1 MSKEKNIGAKIAI
14 TIEIIL
20 IIIFIWSYIAWNA
33 ECEGLSCL
41 GKILPYLLIRA
52 SGILAVINLFII
64 QILRKKNLVFPIIVV
79 LCIISVFLLKI
90 MKKNVYIKTTRFE
103 PENSFDN
110 IFYNDFSESSKY
122 IYYFVH
128 NNYLYYYKY
137 DEKYIDFETDEKGIL
152 FKTDFKLNKT
162 DKVCELNSGMSFY
175 FDFIYGNEVFYT
187 TREKGCET
195 CGLSYHNS
203 LKRLNL
209 DTCEEKIIT
218 NYDETTSGEWEYILG
233 SRNKDEILFYDSDS
247 DSDGDVLYKYNLKDN
262 RIVKLGKVRDTFDL
276 VDYDTFDYYYTTYEG
291 IYYNDSLIYKSN
303 DFKYNLLSFDAK
315 NIYLYDNNYE
325 YIYVLNKESKQIV
338 EKKNFQL
345 KNINSINNIKMF
357 MNNYLYIDNKI
368 YQYNIDSNSFVSI
381 FDNIKEDN
389 LGLFSE
395 LFSEQRNI
403 NGYYLFCDI
412 SGLNSFDSDPDI
424 EDSAVVLSIYDNKG
438 NNIIK
443 EYNNGNLINYFID
456 NDDIYLV
463 YNDYTFK
470 KIETKS

>member
-1 MSKEKNIGAKIAI
+1 M
-14 TIEIIL
+14 
-20 IIIFIWSYIAWNA
+20 IIIFIWSYIDLNA
-33 ECEGLSCL
+33 ECDGFSCL
-41 GKILPYLLIRA
+41 SKIFTYLLILA

-79 LCIISVFLLKI
+79 LCIISIFLI
-90 MKKNVYIKTTRFE
+90 KNYEKDKYIKTTRFE
-103 PENSFDN
+103 PENSFDS
-110 IFYNDFSESSKY
+110 IFDNDFSETNKY

-137 DEKYIDFETDEKGIL
+137 DGNYIDFEEDKKGIL
-152 FKTDFKLNKT
+152 FKTDFNLNKT

-187 TREKGCET
+187 TRET
-195 CGLSYHNS
+195 YHNS

-218 NYDETTSGEWEYILG
+218 NYDETTRGKWKFILG
-233 SRNKDEILFYDSDS
+233 SRNKDEILFYDYDS
-247 DSDGDVLYKYNLKDN
+247 DFYGDVLYKYNLKDN
-262 RIVKLGKVRDTFDL
+262 RIVKLGKVHDTFDL

-345 KNINSINNIKMF
+345 KNINYITNIKMF

-395 LFSEQRNI
+395 LFGEQRNI
-403 NGYYLFCDI
+403 NGYYLFRDNFY
-412 SGLNSFDSDPDI
+412 LNSFDSDPDI
-424 EDSAVVLSIYDNKG
+424 EDSAIKVVLSIYDNKG